1 MFRGAEVRAAD
12 LSLKGDHGWAYRDV
26 TLHVGPGCVT
36 AITGQ
41 AGSGRTSL
49 LLTLAGRMKPT
60 GGTIS
65 VSGHTSPKAIR
76 RIAALGLVD
85 GVNDLEKALSVG
97 EHLHERSPGLL
108 RRGRQEA
115 RAARALE
122 LAGLDLPPDDRTL
135 VRDLGREQR
144 IRLGIALALLDE
156 PGLLVVDNIDIG
168 VTADQQEAIWRTLSD
183 LAGLGLTIV
192 ASCVEDAPVPS
203 VHLPSGAAPREAAAH
218 GAAAVP
224 DGDGEDGGDDGHDGH
239 EARREHKGH
248 EGEDR

>member
-1 MFRGAEVRAAD
+1 MRAAG

-26 TLHVGPGCVT
+26 ALHAGPGCVT
-36 AITGQ
+36 AVTGQ

-60 GGTIS
+60 EGTLS
-65 VSGHTSPKAIR
+65 VAGHTAPKAIR
-76 RIAALGLVD
+76 RVAALGLVD

-115 RAARALE
+115 RATRALE
-122 LAGLDLPPDDRTL
+122 LAGLDLPPGDRTL
-135 VRDLGREQR
+135 VRDLEREQR

-156 PGLLVVDNIDIG
+156 PGLLVADNIDVG
-168 VTADQQEAIWRTLSD
+168 VTADRREAIWRTLSD
-183 LAGLGLTIV
+183 LAGLGLTVV

-203 VHLPSGAAPREAAAH
+203 VHLPSRAAAPKAAAR
-218 GAAAVP
+218 GAGAVP
-224 DGDGEDGGDDGHDGH
+224 GGDGGDGGDGGH
-239 EARREHKGH
+239 EAREEHEGH